1 MAKGAAVQDFGK
13 MSIDELEAAIQEA
26 KATLEQ
32 KRQERE
38 DAVVAQVRE
47 LTAQIGKTPEEI
59 FGARGKAARSASA
72 SQPARYRHPDEPHL
86 TWSGRGKRP
95 LWVAEALE
103 QGKTLSDLEI
113 A

>member
-13 MSIDELEAAIQEA
+13 LSIDELEAAIEEA
-26 KATLEQ
+26 RATLEQ

-38 DAVVAQVRE
+38 DAIIAQVRE
-47 LTAQIGKTPEEI
+47 LTAQIGKTPEEL
-59 FGARGKAARSASA
+59 FGRGKAARAA
-72 SQPARYRHPDEPHL
+72 ITSQTAKYRHPEEPHL

-103 QGKTLSDLEI
+103 KGQALSDLEVP
-113 A
+113 